1 MEYFVSSG
9 RRKSIAEVDV
19 PVRIPFD
26 IDALRWPICIRVYKH
41 LAATTTIEVEMQCLR
56 PPTYLI
62 LSPRF
67 NCVPSR
73 TVVNRFESNIF
84 GAKCGDA
91 AQRDRCHDCCLT
103 RFKLKF
109 SERFLIDSLWR
120 EGEEF
125 LEFHWDIL
133 FFCTA
138 AIDSCHLCFLIN

>member
-41 LAATTTIEVEMQCLR
+41 LAATTTIEVETQCLR

-109 SERFLIDSLWR
+109 TVQREISNRFPLERGRRVFGISLGYFVLLYNCDR
-120 EGEEF
+120 F
-125 LEFHWDIL
+125 VSSF
-133 FFCTA
+133 
-138 AIDSCHLCFLIN
+138 